1 MSYGQIFLNG
11 VNYSGSH
18 VEPNPTVPTGAT
30 VTPLSNVKVDDDYFS
45 ISGGGGGGGGSAGL
59 QKTVLLS
66 TPITTMGT
74 YTLTDDYTNYDIITI
89 QAGNGSSEAD
99 IHTYIADEI
108 TSAMTNNLT
117 ITNPNTGGWFNF
129 TMNADELTI
138 TGMQLSAINSVV
150 GYKLIGGG
158 Q

>member
-18 VEPNPTVPTGAT
+18 IEPNPTVPTGAT

-45 ISGGGGGGGGSAGL
+45 ISGGGGGGNVGL

-66 TPITTMGT
+66 TPITTQGT
-74 YTLTDDYTNYDIITI
+74 YTLADDYSNYDFITI
-89 QAGNGSSEAD
+89 QAGNGSSEVD
-99 IHTYIADEI
+99 IHMYIVDEI
-108 TSAMTNNLT
+108 ATAMSNNLT

-129 TMNADELTI
+129 TMNANEI
-138 TGMQLSAINSVV
+138 IIQGMQVSAINSVV
-150 GYKLIGGG
+150 GYKL
-158 Q
+158 